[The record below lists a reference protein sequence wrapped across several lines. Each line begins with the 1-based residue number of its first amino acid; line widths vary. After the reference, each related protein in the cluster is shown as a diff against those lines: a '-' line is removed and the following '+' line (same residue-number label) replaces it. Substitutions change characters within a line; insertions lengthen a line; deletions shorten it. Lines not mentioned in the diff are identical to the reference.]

1 MFRKRSSVIRA
12 LNRLF
17 YLKVGGLNPSAP
29 TNLYRGSS
37 KVCGLKGLRTI
48 KYASVD
54 CCVDIERCSGRY
66 LKKGSHPFSRILK
79 TAEVV
84 GSNPT
89 PGANI
94 WKGSSMVEQR
104 LLNPCVGGSNPL
116 LSSNWPNHFE
126 VQWLYVVAFNLKR
139 T

>member
-1 MFRKRSSVIRA
+1 MIEEKLMFRKRSSEIRA

-17 YLKVGGLNPSAP
+17 YLKVGGLNPSAS

-54 CCVDIERCSGRY
+54 CCVDIERCYGKYS
-66 LKKGSHPFSRILK
+66 KKGSHPFSRILK
-79 TAEVV
+79 ITEVV
-84 GSNPT
+84 GSNPS
-89 PGANI
+89 PGASL

-104 LLNPCVGGSNPL
+104 LLNPCVGGSNPP
-116 LSSNWPNHFE
+116 LSSNRPYHLSPM
-126 VQWLYVVAFNLKR
+126 VMSWL
-139 T
+139 